1 VIIDDEPLAIDVLR
15 RYIHSLPQLSLVG
28 AFEDPIQ
35 AFGLLQQR
43 EVDLLFLDI
52 QMPGLTGLQLLKSI
66 RNAPKVI
73 LTTAYREY
81 AVEGFEL
88 DVFDYLVKPISKER
102 FLKSIDKLRQPPKEN
117 AGDFILIKV
126 NKEIVRLKYDDI
138 LAIEG
143 LKNYVK
149 VITANKQ
156 LIAYHTIGYLESR
169 LPSEMFKR
177 IHKSFIVNF
186 NHIEKIAAGAIDIQG
201 RSYPIGKSYSP
212 EVDKILK
219 ERLL

>member
-1 VIIDDEPLAIDVLR
+1 MIVDDEPLAIDLLR
-15 RYIHSLPQLSLVG
+15 RYIQSLPQLSLVG

-35 AFGLLQQR
+35 AFEQLQQKK
-43 EVDLLFLDI
+43 VDLLFLDI
-52 QMPGLTGLQLLKSI
+52 QMPGLSGLQLLKSL
-66 RNAPKVI
+66 RYAPKVI

-102 FLKSIDKLRQPPKEN
+102 FLKSIDKLRQEPNDKSD
-117 AGDFILIKV
+117 DFILIKV

-169 LPSEMFKR
+169 LPPEIFKR

-186 NHIEKIAAGAIDIQG
+186 NSVEKIVAGVVKMQG
-201 RSYPIGKSYSP
+201 RSYPIGKSYSQ